1 MYFSRSYTKIAALLV
16 PTAVRSGS
24 VSALAQVLN
33 VYLDILHSRLVVSRN
48 DARYKMG
55 HSSQVC
61 YLQASCNDALDP
73 IQRRIEIRDTTTSS
87 EVVPILSDDIYGQP
101 IILSDDN
108 ELLLYDD
115 DYYNR
120 GLYDFEVYVP
130 FAISLAQR
138 YQLIAVLEFYKL
150 AGKRYLIN
158 AI

>member
-1 MYFSRSYTKIAALLV
+1 M
-16 PTAVRSGS
+16 AVRSGS

-48 DARYKMG
+48 DARYKME

-87 EVVPILSDDIYGQP
+87 EVVPLLSADVYGQP
-101 IILSDDN
+101 IILG
-108 ELLLYDD
+108 EQLLYGDN
-115 DYYNR
+115 YYNL
-120 GLYDFEVYVP
+120 GAYDFEVYVP
-130 FAISLAQR
+130 FTITLAQR

-150 AGKRYLIN
+150 AGKRYLITT
-158 AI
+158 I

>member
-1 MYFSRSYTKIAALLV
+1 MYFSRSYTKFAAQTV

-61 YLQASCNDALDP
+61 YLQASCNDAIDP

-87 EVVPILSDDIYGQP
+87 EVVPLLSADVYGQP
-101 IILSDDN
+101 IILG
-108 ELLLYDD
+108 EQLLYGDN
-115 DYYNR
+115 YYNL
-120 GLYDFEVYVP
+120 GAYDFEVYVP
-130 FAISLAQR
+130 FTITLAQR
-138 YQLIAVLEFYKL
+138 YQLRAVLEFYKL
-150 AGKRYLIN
+150 AGKRYLITT
-158 AI
+158 I

>member
-73 IQRRIEIRDTTTSS
+73 IQRLIEIRDTTTSS
-87 EVVPILSDDIYGQP
+87 EVVPLLSDDVYGQP
-101 IILSDDN
+101 IILG
-108 ELLLYDD
+108 EQLLYGDN
-115 DYYNR
+115 YYNL
-120 GLYDFEVYVP
+120 GAYDFEVYVP
-130 FAISLAQR
+130 FTITLAQR

-150 AGKRYLIN
+150 AGKRYLITT
-158 AI
+158 I

>member
-87 EVVPILSDDIYGQP
+87 EVVPLLSDDVYGQP
-101 IILSDDN
+101 IILG
-108 ELLLYDD
+108 EQLLYGDN
-115 DYYNR
+115 YYNL
-120 GLYDFEVYVP
+120 GAYDFEVYVP
-130 FAISLAQR
+130 FTITLAQR

-150 AGKRYLIN
+150 AGKRYLITT
-158 AI
+158 I

>member
-1 MYFSRSYTKIAALLV
+1 MYFSRSYIKIAAFLV

-87 EVVPILSDDIYGQP
+87 EVVPLLSDDVYGQP
-101 IILSDDN
+101 IILG
-108 ELLLYDD
+108 EQLLYGDN
-115 DYYNR
+115 YYNL
-120 GLYDFEVYVP
+120 GVYDFEVYVP
-130 FAISLAQR
+130 FTITLAQR

-150 AGKRYLIN
+150 AGKRYLITT
-158 AI
+158 I